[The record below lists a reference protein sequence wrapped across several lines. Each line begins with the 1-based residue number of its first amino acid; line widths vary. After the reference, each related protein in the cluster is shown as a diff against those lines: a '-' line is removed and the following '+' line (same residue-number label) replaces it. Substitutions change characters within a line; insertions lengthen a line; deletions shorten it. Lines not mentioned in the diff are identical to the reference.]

1 MANQKKIVRLNNE
14 FTAQQLNRIQTNNKQ
29 VPKRRYLGLI
39 LVAVILVMILPTINL
54 VKSYQTLQ
62 SRLELKAEYEKK
74 SDALDKQLAIEKAD
88 IVKLKDPIFIEKY
101 ARLRYYS
108 KDGEKVL
115 ISERY
120 FMKKERK
127 LNFTKHRC
135 IQQRGEQQ

>member
-1 MANQKKIVRLNNE
+1 MANQKKIVRLKNE
-14 FTAQQLNRIQTNNKQ
+14 FTAKQLKRMQKNNKQ

-108 KDGEKVL
+108 KDGEKVFL
-115 ISERY
+115 IPELSDGGVTK
-120 FMKKERK
+120 MK
-127 LNFTKHRC
+127 
-135 IQQRGEQQ
+135 

>member
-74 SDALDKQLAIEKAD
+74 SDALEKQLAI
-88 IVKLKDPIFIEKY
+88 
-101 ARLRYYS
+101 
-108 KDGEKVL
+108 
-115 ISERY
+115 
-120 FMKKERK
+120 
-127 LNFTKHRC
+127 
-135 IQQRGEQQ
+135 

>member
-108 KDGEKVL
+108 
-115 ISERY
+115 
-120 FMKKERK
+120 
-127 LNFTKHRC
+127 
-135 IQQRGEQQ
+135 

>member
-62 SRLELKAEYEKK
+62 SRLELKAEYEKYK
-74 SDALDKQLAIEKAD
+74 
-88 IVKLKDPIFIEKY
+88 
-101 ARLRYYS
+101 
-108 KDGEKVL
+108 GELV
-115 ISERY
+115 
-120 FMKKERK
+120 
-127 LNFTKHRC
+127 
-135 IQQRGEQQ
+135 

>member
-108 KDGEKVL
+108 KDGEKVFL
-115 ISERY
+115 IPELSDGGVAK
-120 FMKKERK
+120 MK
-127 LNFTKHRC
+127 
-135 IQQRGEQQ
+135 

>member
-1 MANQKKIVRLNNE
+1 MTKQKKIVRLNNE
-14 FTAQQLNRIQTNNKQ
+14 FTTQQLNQIQQTNNQ

-108 KDGEKVL
+108 KDGEKVFL
-115 ISERY
+115 IPELSDGGVTK
-120 FMKKERK
+120 MK
-127 LNFTKHRC
+127 
-135 IQQRGEQQ
+135 

>member
-62 SRLELKAEYEKK
+62 SRLELKAEYEKNQM
-74 SDALDKQLAIEKAD
+74 L
-88 IVKLKDPIFIEKY
+88 
-101 ARLRYYS
+101 
-108 KDGEKVL
+108 
-115 ISERY
+115 
-120 FMKKERK
+120 
-127 LNFTKHRC
+127 
-135 IQQRGEQQ
+135 

>member
-62 SRLELKAEYEKK
+62 SLLE
-74 SDALDKQLAIEKAD
+74 
-88 IVKLKDPIFIEKY
+88 
-101 ARLRYYS
+101 
-108 KDGEKVL
+108 
-115 ISERY
+115 
-120 FMKKERK
+120 
-127 LNFTKHRC
+127 
-135 IQQRGEQQ
+135 